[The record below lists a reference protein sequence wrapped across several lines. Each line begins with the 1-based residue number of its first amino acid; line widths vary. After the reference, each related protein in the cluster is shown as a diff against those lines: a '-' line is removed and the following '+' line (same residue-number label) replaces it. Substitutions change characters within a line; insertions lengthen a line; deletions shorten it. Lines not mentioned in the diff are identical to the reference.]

1 VAATPAPV
9 LQPLKLGYA
18 VVVEPGAGEALNFG
32 DQAYIDAGA
41 RVGSAVGADVVLAV
55 NATDPRTAGL
65 DDPRGSIE
73 PYRWD
78 AVLTVWNADD
88 VVIFKRSLTSGY
100 AGV

>member
-9 LQPLKLGYA
+9 LPPLKLGYA
-18 VVVEPGAGEALNFG
+18 VVVEPDAGEALNFG

-41 RVGSAVGADVVLAV
+41 SGLGGGGLCSAGRQR
-55 NATDPRTAGL
+55 TDPRTAGL
-65 DDPRGSIE
+65 DDPLGSIE

-88 VVIFKRSLTSGY
+88 VVIFERSLTSGY